1 MMITTSLLLTILFND
16 NKNIT
21 NEIYQSVIDIGA
33 RDFIESILKDVES
46 GVIEY
51 VEKRFLR

>member
-21 NEIYQSVIDIGA
+21 NEIYQSVIDIGT
-33 RDFIESILKDVES
+33 RDFIEAILKDVES
-46 GVIEY
+46 GVNEY
-51 VEKRFLR
+51 VEERFPR